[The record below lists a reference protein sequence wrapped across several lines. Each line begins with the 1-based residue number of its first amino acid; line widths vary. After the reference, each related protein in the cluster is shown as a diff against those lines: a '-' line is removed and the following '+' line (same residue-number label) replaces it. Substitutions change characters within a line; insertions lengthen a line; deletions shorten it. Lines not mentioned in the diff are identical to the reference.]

1 MASNLTPKLEIKIS
15 NPFLGNGA
23 LDLEWPEVDRQII
36 SVFTAQFERLFPLI
50 SADCTKIRVHVNLFY
65 DDVNEKIAAF
75 NFAASEHGNFTF
87 DFNALLFQTI
97 DCEQILHETVLHEM
111 IHALDIQVALENRA
125 QYLASQNFILSHR
138 KNSQPTENSF
148 HDFSVQ
154 WAFLHFFA
162 TIRNEGVA
170 ILGSKIMNDSSSNK
184 DFNECISFFASD
196 VSHALGLC
204 KNSLYHKR
212 VVPATVQMTLKLF
225 EHHTE
230 EYADVL
236 LYKLTIGQLP
246 AYASITYAEFLNEEK
261 SLEEKLAL
269 ISSLFDFDLSDWI
282 RALLKDKEIENV
294 ISYDQLFLLL
304 YAFDRDRKGD
314 TIALNLLKHGYNC
327 NYSAFLSLLKSSV
340 EVTHDFED
348 LVKMHDSFFEE
359 TSYDD
364 LLDDLKFLSHRIIEL
379 RNDTNSEL
387 VDLSL
392 TYLFQKEDM
401 IRDHSPIIGYQ
412 DDWIVLEGTYTLL
425 LQHER

>member
-1 MASNLTPKLEIKIS
+1 MASDLTQRLEIKVS
-15 NPFLGNGA
+15 NPFKGNGA
-23 LDLEWPEVDRQII
+23 LDLEWHEVERQIF
-36 SVFTAQFERLFPLI
+36 SVFTVQFERLFPLI
-50 SADCTKIRVHVNLFY
+50 TAVHSKICIHVNLFF
-65 DDVNEKIAAF
+65 DAVNEKIAAF
-75 NFAASEHGNFTF
+75 NFGASEHGNFIF
-87 DFNALLFQTI
+87 DFNVILFQSI
-97 DCEQILHETVLHEM
+97 DFEKILHETVLHEM

-125 QYLASQNFILSHR
+125 QFLASKNFILSHR
-138 KNSQPTENSF
+138 KHSQSIENTF

-170 ILGSKIMNDSSSNK
+170 ILGSKIMNDDANYK
-184 DFNECISFFASD
+184 DFNESLSFFASD
-196 VSHALGLC
+196 VTHALGLC

-212 VVPATVQMTLKLF
+212 VLPETVQSTLKLF

-236 LYKLTIGQLP
+236 LYQLTIRQLP
-246 AYASITYAEFLNEEK
+246 AYASTNYTEFLIQEK

-304 YAFDRDRKGD
+304 NAFDRERKGD
-314 TIALNLLKHGYNC
+314 SVSLNLLKHGYNC
-327 NYSAFLSLLKSSV
+327 NYSAFLTLLKSCV
-340 EVTHDFED
+340 EVIYDFED
-348 LVKMHDSFFEE
+348 LVRMHDSFFNE

-364 LLDDLKFLSHRIIEL
+364 LLDDLKSLSQRIIEL
-379 RNDTNSEL
+379 RDDSNSEL

-392 TYLFQKEDM
+392 NYLFQKEDM
-401 IRDHSPIIGYQ
+401 IQDHSPIIGFQ

-425 LQHER
+425 LHR